1 MKVTAMPDGKNHN
14 IINITVLMLILSITY
29 GLFSR
34 SDISFPVQLPSI
46 ELILIFSVTYLFGTF
61 FLSPDLDIDS
71 SPYNR
76 WGVFKFLWWPYK
88 VIFKHRGLS
97 HHPIFGPLT
106 ILINFA
112 LIFVPVL
119 VVLGFNLTL
128 FPLDVTLAAA
138 TGFVL
143 SVEMHI
149 LADMVVSDLT

>member
-1 MKVTAMPDGKNHN
+1 MTAIPDGKNHN
-14 IINITVLMLILSITY
+14 KINIIVLMLILSITY
-29 GLFSR
+29 ALFSR
-34 SDISFPVQLPSI
+34 SDISLHVQPPSI

-61 FLSPDLDIDS
+61 FLSPDLDIES

-106 ILINFA
+106 ILFNFA
-112 LIFVPVL
+112 LIFVPIL
-119 VVLGFNLTL
+119 VVLGFNRTL
-128 FPLDVTLAAA
+128 FSLDVSVVAA

-143 SVEMHI
+143 SIEMHI
-149 LADMVVSDLT
+149 LADVMASNLT

>member
-1 MKVTAMPDGKNHN
+1 MKVRAMPDGKNHDTIN
-14 IINITVLMLILSITY
+14 IIILMFILSATY
-29 GLFSR
+29 ALFSR
-34 SDISFPVQLPSI
+34 PDISFPIQPPGI

-61 FLSPDLDIDS
+61 FLSPDLDIES

-97 HHPIFGPLT
+97 HHPVFGPLT

-119 VVLGFNLTL
+119 VVLGFNLAL
-128 FPLDVTLAAA
+128 VQLDITAAA
-138 TGFVL
+138 AAGFVL
-143 SVEMHI
+143 SIEMHI

>member
-1 MKVTAMPDGKNHN
+1 MPDGKNHN

-34 SDISFPVQLPSI
+34 SDISLPVQPPSI
-46 ELILIFSVTYLFGTF
+46 ESILIFSVTYLFGTF

-106 ILINFA
+106 ILINFV

-119 VVLGFNLTL
+119 VVLGYNRTL
-128 FPLDVTLAAA
+128 FPLDVTVAA
-138 TGFVL
+138 TAGFVL
-143 SVEMHI
+143 SIEIHI
-149 LADMVVSDLT
+149 MADMVASDLT

>member
-1 MKVTAMPDGKNHN
+1 MTAMPDGKNHN

-29 GLFSR
+29 GLFNR
-34 SDISFPVQLPSI
+34 SDITISIQPPSI

-61 FLSPDLDIDS
+61 FLSPDLDIES

-119 VVLGFNLTL
+119 VVLGFNQTL
-128 FPLDVTLAAA
+128 FPLDVTVTAA

-149 LADMVVSDLT
+149 LADMVASDLA